1 MRSDHRDPLN
11 LGTEEVVS
19 INELARIVIDLSGK
33 RGLTLRH
40 VPGPEGVRGRNSDN
54 RRLRDVLGWEPS
66 VALRDGLR
74 PTYSWIAEQ
83 VRGDTPAPEL
93 VPVSGRQR
101 PASIGSLVE
110 SRRAA
115 DAMRM
120 GHGVD

>member
-1 MRSDHRDPLN
+1 M
-11 LGTEEVVS
+11 S

-74 PTYSWIAEQ
+74 PTYGWIADQ
-83 VRGDTPAPEL
+83 VEGDTPASKL
-93 VPVSGRQR
+93 VPMSAR
-101 PASIGSLVE
+101 PRRRRSDGASNGAV
-110 SRRAA
+110 RATP
-115 DAMRM
+115 
-120 GHGVD
+120 